1 MFDTCALMQGQLGML
16 SGGLPLASLGSFG
29 KLSGLPSLG
38 TLGSLGRSSGTEA
51 PRFGAPRM
59 PEGVPSYSFS
69 YTTSP
74 AHLLILRCDSTCIS
88 PRNNFQANTLVFG
101 QTRGICRV

>member
-1 MFDTCALMQGQLGML
+1 MQGQLGML

-59 PEGVPSYSFS
+59 PEGAVLLFGLC
-69 YTTSP
+69 
-74 AHLLILRCDSTCIS
+74 HLSSTH
-88 PRNNFQANTLVFG
+88 PDLEV
-101 QTRGICRV
+101 

>member
-1 MFDTCALMQGQLGML
+1 MALWSSGNAAERWLRRGIMLMQGQLGML

-38 TLGSLGRSSGTEA
+38 TLGSMGRSSGTEA

-59 PEGVPSYSFS
+59 PEG
-69 YTTSP
+69 
-74 AHLLILRCDSTCIS
+74 AILLSVLSHRSSTH
-88 PRNNFQANTLVFG
+88 FDLQVL
-101 QTRGICRV
+101 

>member
-1 MFDTCALMQGQLGML
+1 MLMQGQLGML

-59 PEGVPSYSFS
+59 PEG
-69 YTTSP
+69 
-74 AHLLILRCDSTCIS
+74 AAILLFFLYHKSST
-88 PRNNFQANTLVFG
+88 PPDLEV
-101 QTRGICRV
+101 